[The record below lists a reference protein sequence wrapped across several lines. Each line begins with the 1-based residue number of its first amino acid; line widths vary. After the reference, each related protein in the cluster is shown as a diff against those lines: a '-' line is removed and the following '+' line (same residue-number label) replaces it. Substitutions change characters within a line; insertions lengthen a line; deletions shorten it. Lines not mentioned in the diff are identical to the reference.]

1 MTEIPNPQRIALMVV
16 GFVVM
21 ALAIGI
27 VAGLFLLEIPLGNRD
42 VAMVVLGVAIG
53 WAGSVVS
60 YFFGS
65 SSGSARKTDI
75 LASQAR
81 EPEQ

>member
-1 MTEIPNPQRIALMVV
+1 MTNIPNLNRIAAVV
-16 GFVVM
+16 VAGVVM
-21 ALAIGI
+21 LLAIGI

-75 LASQAR
+75 IASQSK
-81 EPEQ
+81 EPE